1 MGWFGAGKHG
11 KQGWPPKGGGKR
23 AVQGGRGKGRQPKGR
38 GKKCE
43 AKSQTRF
50 AGPGA
55 KGCQPDVAKKRCEEG
70 WQPFCSTTQAPSEI
84 RSDPEELAPP
94 QLEVKLYTLGGSEY
108 TVWLDRDA
116 TMGQLVN
123 KLRPQLPPR
132 QQDVTNCAV
141 VTSGTNPVPYPLR
154 SPWVYRI
161 MCTPPVTDMIASGA
175 PIRFQL
181 VWSATPVAL
190 IPSPQIQRFLRDKTD
205 GSKHDAKK
213 VGNPTWKGI

>member
-1 MGWFGAGKHG
+1 MDEKYLVACSVFM
-11 KQGWPPKGGGKR
+11 
-23 AVQGGRGKGRQPKGR
+23 
-38 GKKCE
+38 
-43 AKSQTRF
+43 KSIDEDSDETIGHETYSGDSATLPERRPHIEP
-50 AGPGA
+50 APGS
-55 KGCQPDVAKKRCEEG
+55 P
-70 WQPFCSTTQAPSEI
+70 TQAPSEI
-84 RSDPEELAPP
+84 CSDPEKLAPS
-94 QLEVKLYTLGGSEY
+94 QLEVQLYTLAGTEY

-116 TMGQLVN
+116 TMGQLVK
-123 KLRPQLPPR
+123 KLMPQLPPR
-132 QQDVTNCAV
+132 QQDLTNCAV

-161 MCTPPVTDMIASGA
+161 MCTKPVTDMIASGA

-213 VGNPTWKGI
+213 VGNPTWKGV